1 MAELAGSSSDD
12 RTPLILAVELEE
24 EQDEEEKEEWLAG
37 NGTVEADNT
46 AASVLSPQAM
56 RSEVLGREVVVCV
69 FVVAFDTKRG
79 EWCGCT
85 ETVLCHVVIT

>member
-1 MAELAGSSSDD
+1 MA
-12 RTPLILAVELEE
+12 
-24 EQDEEEKEEWLAG
+24 
-37 NGTVEADNT
+37 ADNT